1 MFPYMWGH
9 DLKENIARTLQ
20 TSSPAAHGKRH
31 LSIQPTCKMKT
42 INAVIN
48 QLKQE
53 GMLPSG
59 PPYSLQTNSSAQ
71 ETNLSPTLMKIKNK
85 YPTVKEFLVAIN
97 PDRQLQICNDPEDCY
112 FGNSPTLISLNKLY
126 GQGAAE
132 VWLAAEVQEA
142 CLFMGIKEMPDIN
155 QTEKLVKI
163 IALQYGYL
171 KVDELQLFFFNFCS
185 AKYRHFY
192 STFDPSIIILSLRD
206 FLSDRSR
213 AYEKREQRE
222 RDREREEWKKNA
234 ITYEEYQRRKKEM
247 GQWNTR
253 CKIGVAESL
262 LLGPRFFKEN
272 RQKRIVFYKNS

>member
-1 MFPYMWGH
+1 
-9 DLKENIARTLQ
+9 
-20 TSSPAAHGKRH
+20 
-31 LSIQPTCKMKT
+31 
-42 INAVIN
+42 
-48 QLKQE
+48 
-53 GMLPSG
+53 
-59 PPYSLQTNSSAQ
+59 
-71 ETNLSPTLMKIKNK
+71 MKIKNK
-85 YPTVKEFLVAIN
+85 YPTLKEFLLAIN
-97 PDRQLQICNDPEDCY
+97 PERQLQICNNPEECY
-112 FGNSPTLISLNKLY
+112 FGNSPTLTSLNKLY

-192 STFDPSIIILSLRD
+192 SVFDPSIIILSLRD

-247 GQWNTR
+247 GQ
-253 CKIGVAESL
+253 
-262 LLGPRFFKEN
+262 
-272 RQKRIVFYKNS
+272 

>member
-1 MFPYMWGH
+1 M
-9 DLKENIARTLQ
+9 
-20 TSSPAAHGKRH
+20 
-31 LSIQPTCKMKT
+31 
-42 INAVIN
+42 
-48 QLKQE
+48 
-53 GMLPSG
+53 
-59 PPYSLQTNSSAQ
+59 
-71 ETNLSPTLMKIKNK
+71 NLSPTLMKIKNK

-234 ITYEEYQRRKKEM
+234 ITYEEYQRRKKREGTM
-247 GQWNTR
+247 
-253 CKIGVAESL
+253 K
-262 LLGPRFFKEN
+262 
-272 RQKRIVFYKNS
+272 YKM

>member
-1 MFPYMWGH
+1 M
-9 DLKENIARTLQ
+9 
-20 TSSPAAHGKRH
+20 
-31 LSIQPTCKMKT
+31 
-42 INAVIN
+42 
-48 QLKQE
+48 
-53 GMLPSG
+53 
-59 PPYSLQTNSSAQ
+59 
-71 ETNLSPTLMKIKNK
+71 NLSPTLMKIKNK
-85 YPTVKEFLVAIN
+85 YPTVQEFLVAIN
-97 PDRQLQICNDPEDCY
+97 PDRQLQICSNPEDCY
-112 FGNSPTLISLNKLY
+112 FGNSPTLTSLNKLY

-192 STFDPSIIILSLRD
+192 SVFDPSIIILSLRD

-222 RDREREEWKKNA
+222 RDRAREEWKKNA
-234 ITYEEYQRRKKEM
+234 ITYEEYKRRKKEK
-247 GQWNTR
+247 GQ
-253 CKIGVAESL
+253 
-262 LLGPRFFKEN
+262 
-272 RQKRIVFYKNS
+272 